1 MGFSP
6 VCFLSWSFRF
16 PAWLK
21 VLLHFLHSKGFS
33 PVCILSCDFRLPA
46 WLKAL
51 LHCLHL
57 NGFSPVCILS
67 CLFKFLASLKALSQC
82 LHSNVTNSRGP
93 GISLANTSKKIDKKH
108 FLFVQFPPIKCIYQ
122 AKVKLKWQP
131 CKNLTLFYIS
141 KTFENCIWC
150 PRTIMAQHAYQKNH
164 NSTRPT

>member
-21 VLLHFLHSKGFS
+21 VLLHFLHLKGFS

-67 CLFKFLASLKALSQC
+67 CLFKFLASPKALSQC

-122 AKVKLKWQP
+122 AKVKLK
-131 CKNLTLFYIS
+131 
-141 KTFENCIWC
+141 
-150 PRTIMAQHAYQKNH
+150 
-164 NSTRPT
+164 